1 MNPRFA
7 DIISDYYI
15 MSKFHLNEKKII
27 IKLAY
32 LQCGIVYKE
41 SNGANIPITNS
52 CNQTLWVLKRFGRIF
67 SSLRTEVSD
76 FGARRWQIIFE
87 YASKYCRQIQTK
99 EVVISRVDDEALR
112 NWSYT
117 FDYTTSQVEIHHY
130 PQNSISLNALFPF
143 MDHLIIHEFPLSSV
157 IGQFPHLTKCSFV
170 SYHADQDSSTVWAF
184 IRLNR
189 HLRFLHTTARYNVE
203 YFNYLSEMLLY
214 LKALSIDMTSDSSD
228 ITDEIVHFKHVKEFS
243 LSVQAGYYNWN
254 SDLQTIVDNIRF
266 DQLEKLQIKTDFNI
280 LVNDRFIEI
289 IARNR
294 GLKTFETNIRMT
306 NESLIGLI
314 EALPELKEL
323 TINWYDGIHHSL
335 KTVFEGNYGL
345 NKMTILSWGSDGP
358 TDFLDIILSRWIIVD
373 LPLKGFKFVRIN

>member
-1 MNPRFA
+1 MTIAGMNPRFA

-52 CNQTLWVLKRFGRIF
+52 CNQTLWVLKRFGRVF

-143 MDHLIIHEFPLSSV
+143 MDHLI
-157 IGQFPHLTKCSFV
+157 T
-170 SYHADQDSSTVWAF
+170 
-184 IRLNR
+184 
-189 HLRFLHTTARYNVE
+189 LH
-203 YFNYLSEMLLY
+203 
-214 LKALSIDMTSDSSD
+214 
-228 ITDEIVHFKHVKEFS
+228 
-243 LSVQAGYYNWN
+243 
-254 SDLQTIVDNIRF
+254 
-266 DQLEKLQIKTDFNI
+266 
-280 LVNDRFIEI
+280 
-289 IARNR
+289 
-294 GLKTFETNIRMT
+294 
-306 NESLIGLI
+306 
-314 EALPELKEL
+314 
-323 TINWYDGIHHSL
+323 
-335 KTVFEGNYGL
+335 
-345 NKMTILSWGSDGP
+345 
-358 TDFLDIILSRWIIVD
+358 
-373 LPLKGFKFVRIN
+373 